1 MKLIIQSILKSYG
14 LRLEGDCKLV
24 IIHHLSQDKY
34 EVLQAEEEAQVRALE
49 IYIAEGLC
57 NILTFQR
64 LKMFQQK
71 NVL

>member
-1 MKLIIQSILKSYG
+1 M
-14 LRLEGDCKLV
+14 

-71 NVL
+71 NVLWLFRLSWLPHH